1 MGSDGKQWERA
12 RSSTAA
18 GGAPISNALIQVTRM
33 HMMVARQLLRR
44 LGLHPGQELLLM
56 HLWDSGA
63 QRQSVL
69 ASIFATDSAAMTRTV
84 QRLENA
90 GLVERR
96 SDPTDG
102 RATLV
107 AATAASQLIRQRLE
121 NVWTELESLTV
132 RDMTEEDQE
141 RLMTGLIALERNLSA
156 VITDS

>member
-1 MGSDGKQWERA
+1 
-12 RSSTAA
+12 
-18 GGAPISNALIQVTRM
+18 M
-33 HMMVARQLLRR
+33 HMMVARQLLKR

-141 RLMTGLIALERNLSA
+141 RLMTGLIALEQNLSA
-156 VITDS
+156 VITES